1 MVSKKFNTFSYL
13 LLAIIASIFSHD
25 VVATRIDLNPFCKTS
40 ETCDLCKMMVNGATN
55 WHDAIGNAISATLS
69 LAKELQSKSSLL
81 APAIANLSPTA
92 KKSLQE
98 ICNESF
104 QTVIDML
111 QEGRVALAAGDNGTL
126 QTKLSAAL
134 DTKCADEL
142 SKFGATFPLA
152 IMAKELSVKVSICL
166 AISAQINL
174 TGVDPSPKNG
184 SFSMRPHQIVLFGDS
199 ITERSFQPG
208 GWGAALTDTYS
219 RKADVLLRGY
229 SGYNTNM
236 ALPLL
241 QRLFPV
247 GYESPFVAATIF
259 FGTNDAALLGR
270 TGENKH
276 VPIEVYTQNLRTFVQ
291 HFKNCSPKI
300 LIVLIT
306 PPPVDEQGRLEF
318 ERANNSAV
326 ELPDRTNEATGV
338 YAQKCVELAK
348 ELELPSINLWSKMQE
363 TEGWQKKFL
372 TDGLHLTQAGNAI
385 VHEQVVNVFNQSGL
399 SEKLSPH

>member
-1 MVSKKFNTFSYL
+1 
-13 LLAIIASIFSHD
+13 
-25 VVATRIDLNPFCKTS
+25 
-40 ETCDLCKMMVNGATN
+40 MVNGATN

-69 LAKELQSKSSLL
+69 LAKELQSKRSFI

-92 KKSLQE
+92 KNSLQE
-98 ICNESF
+98 TCIESLH
-104 QTVIDML
+104 TVIDML
-111 QEGRVALAAGDNGTL
+111 QEGQVALAAGDNGTL
-126 QTKLSAAL
+126 QTKLSAAI
-134 DTKCADEL
+134 DTECADQL

-152 IMAKELSVKVSICL
+152 IMAKECL
-166 AISAQINL
+166 AISAKTNL
-174 TGVDPSPKNG
+174 TRVDPSPRNG

-229 SGYNTNM
+229 SGYNTNA
-236 ALPLL
+236 ALSLL

-259 FGTNDAALLGR
+259 FGVNDAALLGR

-276 VPIEVYTQNLRTFVQ
+276 VPIEVYTENIRTFVQ

-326 ELPDRTNEATGV
+326 ELPDRTNEETGI

-348 ELELPSINLWSKMQE
+348 ELGLPSINLWSKMQE
-363 TEGWQKKFL
+363 TAGWQKKFL
-372 TDGLHLTQAGNAI
+372 MDGLHLTQAGNAF